1 LNSHSCHFEIGSKT
15 DIGLVREKNEDS
27 LFVDEDL
34 KLFIIADGMG
44 GHSAGEI
51 ASKIAINT
59 ISQYTVERLNR
70 EHVQEK
76 DLNKILLESIN
87 LANSKILKE
96 GADNL
101 YLNGM
106 GTTAVFAITAEQ
118 GNIHLVNLGDSRAY
132 LIDDR
137 VEKISKLTTDHTLVE
152 DHFRR
157 GLLSKEETIKH
168 PMRHILT
175 QSLGLNEEIDPFLTC
190 LKFPVGNY
198 LLLCSDGLNEMM
210 TDKEILNVIRD
221 PKIKS
226 CQEKCKKLVEISNE
240 KGGVDNISIILVKN
254 LGPDS
259 NDNSIVV

>member
-1 LNSHSCHFEIGSKT
+1 MNSHNCHFEIGFKT
-15 DIGLVREKNEDS
+15 DIGLIREKNEDS

-34 KLFIIADGMG
+34 RLFVIADGMG

-51 ASKIAINT
+51 ASKIAIDT
-59 ISQYTVERLNR
+59 ISQYIVERLNS

-76 DLNKILLESIN
+76 DLNKLLLKSIN
-87 LANSKILKE
+87 LANFKIFKE
-96 GADNL
+96 SVDNPN
-101 YLNGM
+101 LNGM
-106 GTTAVFAITAEQ
+106 GTTAVLAMTSEQ
-118 GNIHLVNLGDSRAY
+118 GNIHLVSLGDSRAY

-137 VEKISKLTTDHTLVE
+137 VRKISKLTTDHTLVE

-175 QSLGLNEEIDPFLTC
+175 QALGLNEEIVPFIIY
-190 LKFPVGNY
+190 LKLPVGNY

-210 TDKEILNVIRD
+210 TDKEILNVITD

-259 NDNSIVV
+259 TNSKILV